1 MWFPDI
7 ILFQHLT
14 QWDLRAREREKF
26 ASAHL
31 STVSTGSPQ
40 NCCLRT
46 AWGVYRRRDSRGQFQ
61 TFGLRISGHGAQ
73 ETECLTSF
81 PCNYCTDPCQWS
93 TTIKS
98 LPPQRR
104 LQVLFKNPWC
114 WAPAFQEI
122 SSRRVYFPPW
132 WTCLLSPNVFYY
144 GTSLRPAQLPWVNPL
159 AEQCT
164 WPDDSIL
171 PGCPFIIFLG
181 ASLVVQEQQWPI
193 QTKLKRIELQVHPLL
208 ASTCRA
214 RIWTSVNQSRSL
226 AFPFSQMLLFK
237 GKYRTSLQVQ
247 WMSPPA
253 DVGDTGSTPILG
265 WSHKSQSN

>member
-1 MWFPDI
+1 M
-7 ILFQHLT
+7 
-14 QWDLRAREREKF
+14 
-26 ASAHL
+26 
-31 STVSTGSPQ
+31 STVSTRSPW

-46 AWGVYRRRDSRGQFQ
+46 AWGGCRRQDSRGQFQ
-61 TFGLRISGHGAQ
+61 TFGLRISGHAAQ

-122 SSRRVYFPPW
+122 SLRRVYFPPC
-132 WTCLLSPNVFYY
+132 WTCLLSPNISGFHHGV
-144 GTSLRPAQLPWVNPL
+144 TLRPAQLPWVNPL
-159 AEQCT
+159 AEECAWADNST
-164 WPDDSIL
+164 L
-171 PGCPFIIFLG
+171 PGCLFMISLG
-181 ASLVVQEQQWPI
+181 ASLVVREQQWPV
-193 QTKLKRIELQVHPLL
+193 QTKLKHIELQVHPLL

-214 RIWTSVNQSRSL
+214 RIWTSGNQSRSP
-226 AFPFSQMLLFK
+226 AFPFSQTLLFK

-247 WMSPPA
+247 CLRIHLLM
-253 DVGDTGSTPILG
+253 
-265 WSHKSQSN
+265 